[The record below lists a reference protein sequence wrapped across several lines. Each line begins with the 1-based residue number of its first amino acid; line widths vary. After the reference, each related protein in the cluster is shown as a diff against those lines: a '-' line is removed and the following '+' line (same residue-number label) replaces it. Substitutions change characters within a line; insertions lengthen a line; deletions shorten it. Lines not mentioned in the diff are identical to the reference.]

1 MEIIKAL
8 IMGLI
13 QGLAE
18 FLPISSKSHLVF
30 ADHFL
35 HIYRTASDTVFF
47 DVMLHWG
54 TLLAVL
60 IYFYKDIL
68 MLLGGLGAVIVRPK
82 QAWKENVYS
91 RLVVLLIIGTLPA
104 GLMYYKAK
112 GFLEARFENFPD
124 TAIMLLVTAAL
135 LFWISRRQEGTRKVE
150 ELTWKDALI
159 VGFFQACALFPG
171 ISRSG
176 TTISG
181 GLLCGMDRET
191 APRFSFLLSVPVILA
206 AGVVKSG
213 ALLHGGGSI
222 STSVLVAGFLAS
234 AVSGYFAVSWL
245 MKIMQGSP
253 KQLAWFALYCVVISL
268 AMTAYWHTMVP
279 QLDVAATLATVNKQ
293 VTGTIVGEELTGLSM
308 NQKVLFT
315 VKVKPGISVKEVRI
329 LAPRMKD
336 NKLELQSFV
345 LEPVSDGVYAMPEKI
360 VEKGVVDPKYNPYA
374 INELIG
380 HEYSKTQ
387 DRVIFI
393 VLHCANGVENAV
405 PLTLK
410 LGPEASKVG
419 MLEMVPVGL

>member
-8 IMGLI
+8 IMGLV

-18 FLPISSKSHLVF
+18 FLPISSKSHLLF

-35 HIYRTASDTVFF
+35 HIHLTASDTVFF
-47 DVMLHWG
+47 DVILHWG
-54 TLLAVL
+54 TLLAVV

-135 LFWISRRQEGTRKVE
+135 LFWISRRKEGTRKIE

-176 TTISG
+176 ATISG
-181 GLLCGMDRET
+181 GLLSGMDRET

-213 ALLHGGGSI
+213 ALLHGGGTI
-222 STSVLVAGFLAS
+222 SNAALAAGFIAA

-268 AMTAYWHTMVP
+268 GMTAYWHTMVP
-279 QLDVAATLATVNKQ
+279 QLDVAATVATVNNTP
-293 VTGTIVGEELTGLSM
+293 TGRMEGGDLAGLSI
-308 NQKVLFT
+308 NQKALFT
-315 VKVKPGISVKEVRI
+315 VTVKPEIPVKSVLI
-329 LAPRMKD
+329 MAPRMKD
-336 NKLELQSFV
+336 NKLTLKTIK
-345 LEPVSDGVYAMPEKI
+345 LEEIGKGVFAMPE
-360 VEKGVVDPKYNPYA
+360 EKMIGYDPYA
-374 INELIG
+374 IEELVG
-380 HEYSKTQ
+380 HEYEKTQ
-387 DRVIFI
+387 DRDIFV
-393 VLHCANGVENAV
+393 VLRGENGVENTV
-405 PLTLK
+405 PVTLK
-410 LGPEASKVG
+410 LAPEPTGTAKTGILGV
-419 MLEMVPVGL
+419 VPVM